1 MLTNEEK
8 TLLHMLDAS
17 SRGQAI
23 LQIQGLMNTII
34 DADYIHLGIGLVRKL
49 EKMTDV
55 EFGLILWEMEQ
66 QDR

>member
-1 MLTNEEK
+1 MLTKEEK

-23 LQIQGLMNTII
+23 QQVQSLMNTIV
-34 DADYIHLGIGLVRKL
+34 DADYIHLVRKL
-49 EKMTDV
+49 EKMTDA

-66 QDR
+66 HDR

>member
-1 MLTNEEK
+1 MLTKEEK
-8 TLLHMLDAS
+8 NLIHVLDAS

-23 LQIQGLMNTII
+23 LQIQSLMNTII

-49 EKMTDV
+49 EKMSDA

-66 QDR
+66 QER

>member
-23 LQIQGLMNTII
+23 KQIQSLMNTIV
-34 DADYIHLGIGLVRKL
+34 DAEYIHLGIGLIRKL
-49 EKMTDV
+49 EKMSDA
-55 EFGLILWEMEQ
+55 EFGLILWEIEQ
-66 QDR
+66 QER

>member
-1 MLTNEEK
+1 MLTEEEK
-8 TLLHMLDAS
+8 NLLHMLEAS

-23 LQIQGLMNTII
+23 NQVRSLMNTIV
-34 DADYIHLGIGLVRKL
+34 DTDYIHLSLDLVRKL
-49 EKMTDV
+49 EKMSDV